1 MSFRGKAAACF
12 SLSIANLISRMPQNI
27 YDVAIIGGGPA
38 GSTAATLLA
47 RAGRRVVL
55 FEREKFPRFHI
66 GESLLPMSM
75 KTFTR
80 LGVHEKFL
88 AAGFMEKF
96 GGEMA
101 GADSEGGVKFYFK
114 DGYRSQTDHAYQ
126 VPRAQFDKVLLDH
139 AAGSGAEVR
148 EETLVRQVEFF
159 ADRVELEVQ
168 TKNCPNEK
176 IIACYVI
183 DASGR
188 NSVIGN
194 HFKLKETY
202 QHLQKISI
210 YAHFEGVEGDEGRDG
225 TLTRQL
231 RALDRW
237 FWYIPL
243 STDRSSLGVV
253 LDTALFK
260 RTKKA
265 PEEFLDEAIAE
276 QPFLRQRMGRARR
289 VTPAYV
295 SADFSYRQ
303 SRFTGKRWMLAGD
316 AAGFIDPVFSSG
328 VFLALYAAE
337 QCADILHVL
346 LDHPRRARR
355 LFARYERRLGR
366 AMDGYLRFVE
376 AWYTKEFIEVFLYP
390 QDVLQIPPAVNAVL
404 GGNINGGFAIRWR
417 MAAFYFIVWLQKFL
431 PLCPRLTLLPKKSAA
446 PAVEPLQPAA

>member
-1 MSFRGKAAACF
+1 MNG
-12 SLSIANLISRMPQNI
+12 QI

-47 RAGRRVVL
+47 RAGRRVVVL
-55 FEREKFPRFHI
+55 ERDKFPRFHI

-88 AAGFMEKF
+88 GAGFMEKF

-101 GADSEGGVKFYFK
+101 GADSAAPVKFYFK
-114 DGYRSQTDHAYQ
+114 DGYRSQTDRAYQ

-139 AAGSGAEVR
+139 AAESGAEVR
-148 EETLVRQVEFF
+148 EETSVSRIEFF
-159 ADRVELEVQ
+159 ADRVELQIQ
-168 TKNCPNEK
+168 TKNQPNDK
-176 IIACYVI
+176 ISARYVI

-194 HFKLKETY
+194 HFKLKENY
-202 QHLQKISI
+202 EHLQKISI
-210 YAHFEGVEGDEGRDG
+210 YAHYEGVEGDAGPDG

-243 STDRSSLGVV
+243 SAERSSIGVV
-253 LDTALFK
+253 LDSAAFK
-260 RTKKA
+260 RAKKT
-265 PEEFLDEAIAE
+265 PEEFLDQAVAE
-276 QPFLRQRMGRARR
+276 QPFLMRRMARARR
-289 VTPAYV
+289 ITPAYA
-295 SADFSYRQ
+295 SADFSYHH
-303 SRFTGKRWMLAGD
+303 SRFTGDRWMLAGD

-328 VFLALYAAE
+328 VFLALFAAE
-337 QCADILHVL
+337 QCADILNVV
-346 LDHPRRARR
+346 LDHPRKARR
-355 LFARYERRLGR
+355 LFARYERRLRR
-366 AMDGYLRFVE
+366 AMKGYLRFVE

-404 GGNINGGFAIRWR
+404 GGNISGSFAIRWR
-417 MAAFYFIVWLQKFL
+417 MLVFYFIVWLQKFL
-431 PLCPRLTLLPKKSAA
+431 PLCPRLTLTPKSVKLV
-446 PAVEPLQPAA
+446 PELLQPVA

>member
-1 MSFRGKAAACF
+1 
-12 SLSIANLISRMPQNI
+12 MPDDI

-47 RAGRRVVL
+47 RAGRRVVV

-66 GESLLPMSM
+66 GESLLPVSM
-75 KTFTR
+75 QTFTR

-101 GADSEGGVKFYFK
+101 GADSEEGVKFYFK
-114 DGYRSQTDHAYQ
+114 DGYRSQSDRSYQ
-126 VPRAQFDKVLLDH
+126 VPRADFDKLLLDH
-139 AAGSGAEVR
+139 AAENGAQVR
-148 EETLVRQVEFF
+148 EETRVSAVEVF
-159 ADRVELEVQ
+159 ADHVELRVQ
-168 TKNCPNEK
+168 AKNRPNEK
-176 IIACYVI
+176 ISARYLI

-188 NSVIGN
+188 HSVLGN
-194 HFKLKETY
+194 HFKLKQTY

-210 YAHFEGVEGDEGRDG
+210 FAHYEGVAGDEGRDG

-231 RALDRW
+231 RAADRW

-243 STDRSSLGVV
+243 SQERSSIGVV

-260 RTKKA
+260 QTKKT
-265 PEEFLDEAIAE
+265 PEEFLEESLAE
-276 QPFLRQRMGRARR
+276 QPFLAQRMAQARR

-303 SRFTGKRWMLAGD
+303 SRLTGERWMLAGD

-328 VFLALYAAE
+328 VFLALLAGE
-337 QCADILHVL
+337 RCADILDLV

-355 LFARYERRLGR
+355 LFAGYARLLRRV
-366 AMDGYLRFVE
+366 MKGYLRFVD

-404 GGNINGGFAIRWR
+404 GGNISGSFAVRWR
-417 MAAFYFIVWLQKFL
+417 MSAFYFIVWLQRFL
-431 PLCPRLTLLPKKSAA
+431 PLCPRLTLTPKKRAA
-446 PAVEPLQPAA
+446 PAAQPLQPVA

>member
-1 MSFRGKAAACF
+1 VTE
-12 SLSIANLISRMPQNI
+12 PI

-47 RAGRRVVL
+47 RAGRRVVV

-66 GESLLPMSM
+66 GESLLPVSM

-80 LGVHEKFL
+80 LGVHEKFR

-101 GADSEGGVKFYFK
+101 SADSEAGVKFYFK

-139 AAGSGAEVR
+139 AAENGAEVH
-148 EETLVRQVEFF
+148 EETSVSRIEFF
-159 ADRVELEVQ
+159 ADRAELQIQ
-168 TKNCPNEK
+168 TDSRPNDK
-176 IIACYVI
+176 ISARYVI

-188 NSVIGN
+188 HSVIGN

-202 QHLQKISI
+202 EHLQKISI
-210 YAHFEGVEGDEGRDG
+210 YAHYAGVEGDEGPDG

-243 STDRSSLGVV
+243 SAERSSIGVV
-253 LDTALFK
+253 LDTAVFK
-260 RTKKA
+260 QAKKA
-265 PEEFLDEAIAE
+265 PEEFLDEAVAE
-276 QPFLRQRMGRARR
+276 QPFLMQRMAHARR
-289 VTPAYV
+289 VTPAYA
-295 SADFSYRQ
+295 SADFSYRH
-303 SRFTGKRWMLAGD
+303 SRFTGDRWMLAGD

-328 VFLALYAAE
+328 VFLAFFAAE
-337 QCADILHVL
+337 QCADILNVV

-355 LFARYERRLGR
+355 LCARYERRLRR
-366 AMDGYLRFVE
+366 AMAGYLRFVE

-390 QDVLQIPPAVNAVL
+390 QDFFQIPPAVNAVL
-404 GGNINGGFAIRWR
+404 GGNISGSFAIRWR
-417 MAAFYFIVWLQKFL
+417 MSVFYLIVWLQKFL
-431 PLCPRLTLLPKKSAA
+431 PLCPRLTLTPKKSAA
-446 PAVEPLQPAA
+446 LTEPLQPAA